1 MTGADIFDIA
11 RDGIVT
17 LVLTAAP
24 VMVVG
29 LLVGVIV
36 GLLQAV
42 TQIQEATLVYVPKIL
57 AIFATMLITFPFM
70 AAQLSGYFARIMD
83 RIATGG

>member
-24 VMVVG
+24 VMLVG

-83 RIATGG
+83 RIAAGG

>member
-24 VMVVG
+24 VMLVGLVVG
-29 LLVGVIV
+29 VVV
-36 GLLQAV
+36 GLLQAM

-57 AIFATMLITFPFM
+57 AIFATMLLTFPFM
-70 AAQLSGYFARIMD
+70 GSQLTGYFTRMME
-83 RIATGG
+83 RIASSG

>member
-1 MTGADIFDIA
+1 LTGAEVLDVA

-17 LVLTAAP
+17 LVLVAAP
-24 VMVVG
+24 VMIVGLVVG
-29 LLVGVIV
+29 VVV

-42 TQIQEATLVYVPKIL
+42 TQVQEATLVYVPKIL

-70 AAQLSGYFARIMD
+70 GGQLAGFWARVVARI
-83 RIATGG
+83 ASQ

>member
-24 VMVVG
+24 VMLVG

-70 AAQLSGYFARIMD
+70 AAQLGGYFNRIMEH
-83 RIATGG
+83 IASSG

>member
-11 RDGIVT
+11 RDGIIT

-24 VMVVG
+24 VMLVG
-29 LLVGVIV
+29 LTVGVIV
-36 GLLQAV
+36 GLLQAM

-57 AIFATMLITFPFM
+57 AIFATMLLTFPFM
-70 AAQLSGYFARIMD
+70 GAQLTGYFTRMME
-83 RIATGG
+83 RIASSG

>member
-29 LLVGVIV
+29 LMVGVLVG
-36 GLLQAV
+36 LFQAV

-70 AAQLSGYFARIMD
+70 GAQLSGYFARMMD
-83 RIATGG
+83 RIASGG

>member
-24 VMVVG
+24 VMLAG

-36 GLLQAV
+36 GLFQAV

-57 AIFATMLITFPFM
+57 AIFGTMLLTFPWM
-70 AAQLSGYFARIMD
+70 GEQLSGYFARTMA
-83 RIATGG
+83 RIASGG

>member
-70 AAQLSGYFARIMD
+70 AAQLSGYFTRIMD
-83 RIATGG
+83 HIAAGG